1 MTEAGGIVPSA
12 SSAERWFK
20 KMLEDLLGSI
30 FGYWMGKVILDFLLS
45 LIAPLAIIVVV
56 LVYLYHAFTWRQ
68 IGRKAGLEEEW
79 MPFIPIARSIYR
91 LKIVGDRPWKILFFM
106 DSSVSWLVMTCIFSI
121 LSLLYWIFAI
131 ILAIGYF
138 IFMFV
143 VTIQYRIKYYRL
155 FGMDTHLVLVSLIPG
170 LNAINAVIDA
180 LLAYTKALD
189 GKGAENKAGEQSA
202 EQGRLTGITG
212 EYSGVSLPVEDG
224 QELVLGKDPAV
235 CNIVLG
241 KDSDFISHKHCG
253 IRYIAASNTYILMDY
268 SKNGVFD
275 EQGNALH
282 SNMQL
287 YPGAVIVLANKGNM
301 FRVG

>member
-1 MTEAGGIVPSA
+1 MDLFENLFEDMFRHMHVVTE
-12 SSAERWFK
+12 W
-20 KMLEDLLGSI
+20 
-30 FGYWMGKVILDFLLS
+30 YKVIDFLIS
-45 LIAPLAIIVVV
+45 LLVPILIITPLL

-79 MPFIPIARSIYR
+79 MPFIPIARSLYR

-106 DSSVSWLVMTCIFSI
+106 DSSVSWLVMACIFFI
-121 LSLLYWIFAI
+121 LSLFSLVFAI
-131 ILAIGYF
+131 ILAIGYL
-138 IFMFV
+138 IFMLV

-189 GKGAENKAGEQSA
+189 GNGTENKAGEQSA

-287 YPGAVIVLANKGNM
+287 YPGAVIVLANKENM

>member
-1 MTEAGGIVPSA
+1 MLDYWFQYTFPRVIVWLIPY
-12 SSAERWFK
+12 
-20 KMLEDLLGSI
+20 L
-30 FGYWMGKVILDFLLS
+30 VLLS
-45 LIAPLAIIVVV
+45 IAGIP
-56 LVYLYHAFTWRQ
+56 VYLYHAFTWRQ

-79 MPFIPIARSIYR
+79 LPFIPIARSVYR
-91 LKIVGDRPWKILFFM
+91 LKIVGDRFWKILFFM
-106 DSSVSWLVMTCIFSI
+106 DSRVSWLVIICIFCIFSFQPV
-121 LSLLYWIFAI
+121 FAI

-138 IFMFV
+138 IFMLV

-170 LNAINAVIDA
+170 LNVINTVIDA

-189 GKGAENKAGEQSA
+189 GKGAENKASEQSA

-287 YPGAVIVLANKGNM
+287 YPGAVIVLANKENM